1 MVNLLLLDKYMDN
14 MSLEIKNLN
23 FLKVIS
29 ADEIISYYFML
40 LGTPIYM
47 LKKNIYIKNVES
59 ETKIII
65 IIIKLL

>member
-1 MVNLLLLDKYMDN
+1 MDN